1 MSPTITSPRVDYEEL
16 VQADRIHGSVHFDPR
31 VYAIGECV
39 AHRGATYGLVAPLF
53 EMAKVCANH
62 LAGYGIA
69 RYAGSQVST
78 KQAGMLAGSAT
89 NVVQAQDTA
98 RSTGTPTVVPSSIT
112 PSSEILA
119 NPDVRRVYL
128 GDRFDG

>member
-1 MSPTITSPRVDYEEL
+1 VAGVKLASGETLPAQL
-16 VQADRIHGSVHFDPR
+16 VVMAGRHTAQCRARQVRGSHCDRGIVVNDTLQTFDPR

-69 RYAGSQVST
+69 RYAG
-78 KQAGMLAGSAT
+78 
-89 NVVQAQDTA
+89 
-98 RSTGTPTVVPSSIT
+98 RRCRPSS
-112 PSSEILA
+112 
-119 NPDVRRVYL
+119 R
-128 GDRFDG
+128 